1 MEHPK
6 RRHRVVFYL
15 LVTAIAVG
23 LYLAGMGI
31 PELYLIILVVA
42 WITFLRG

>member
-1 MEHPK
+1 
-6 RRHRVVFYL
+6 VVFYL